1 MQKHSAT
8 KKLPFEI
15 LYSFNPPYSADS
27 ALETKVPMVAKQ
39 IQMIQEVQEEAVSS
53 LWMAVQ
59 YAKDWDQNQD
69 LPQWKEGTQVWLEGT
84 HIRTTHLK
92 FKLAPRQYGPFKIL
106 EKVGSLAYK
115 LKTPK
120 YWKIHLVFH
129 ATMLTK
135 YKEMEAHGVNF
146 IKPPL
151 EVLNDEEHYEVEA
164 ILDSKHQE

>member
-1 MQKHSAT
+1 
-8 KKLPFEI
+8 
-15 LYSFNPPYSADS
+15 
-27 ALETKVPMVAKQ
+27 
-39 IQMIQEVQEEAVSS
+39 
-53 LWMAVQ
+53 MAVQ

-84 HIRTTHLK
+84 HIWTTHLK

-135 YKEMEAHGVNF
+135 YKEMEAHRVNF
-146 IKPPL
+146 IKLLL

>member
-69 LPQWKEGTQVWLEGT
+69 LLQWKEGTQVWLEGT
-84 HIRTTHLK
+84 HIQTTHLK

-151 EVLNDEEHYEVEA
+151 EVLNDEEHYKVEA

>member
-1 MQKHSAT
+1 
-8 KKLPFEI
+8 
-15 LYSFNPPYSADS
+15 
-27 ALETKVPMVAKQ
+27 
-39 IQMIQEVQEEAVSS
+39 
-53 LWMAVQ
+53 MAVQ

-84 HIRTTHLK
+84 HIQTTHLK
-92 FKLAPRQYGPFKIL
+92 FKLGPRQYGPFKIL

-129 ATMLTK
+129 VTMLTK